1 MMRRDFLKFAF
12 SAATLTAGAA
22 ATGAAGSTASGAGAA
37 AGASGRAGAA
47 AAGGV
52 GGGAVPVEGSVGRA
66 ASGGAGDA
74 RGAGRGI
81 GLTRAEVEAR
91 AVAAREARAWRAA
104 RRMVATSLGR
114 VAVVER
120 GRGPA
125 AALFLHGLPLN
136 SFQWRGALARL
147 APHRRC
153 IAPDFLGLGHSE
165 PAPGAA
171 LDPEG
176 QVAML
181 AELLD
186 KLGVD
191 RVDVVASDSGGAVA
205 QLLLVLH
212 PERVR
217 SLLLANC
224 DTEIDCPPPA
234 MLPVIELAKQGR
246 FAREWLEPWLADKDK
261 ARSAA
266 GLGGLCY
273 AQPAALADEVFEA
286 YLRPL
291 VENPQ
296 RLHGYIVAL
305 ERNALHGIKPALQ
318 ASQAPVRV
326 LWGMAD
332 DIFPPR
338 GAGYLE
344 QAFGNSKGVRRIAGG
359 KLFWPE
365 ERPDLLAREA
375 LVLWKA
381 A

>member
-1 MMRRDFLKFAF
+1 MNRRDFVKMG
-12 SAATLTAGAA
+12 LTAAA
-22 ATGAAGSTASGAGAA
+22 SAA
-37 AGASGRAGAA
+37 AGTAATAAAVHAGRMPGPMPSMAAA

-52 GGGAVPVEGSVGRA
+52 PSDAAQGGSLGSTADAAQDAAAREVG
-66 ASGGAGDA
+66 
-74 RGAGRGI
+74 
-81 GLTRAEVEAR
+81 
-91 AVAAREARAWRAA
+91 AREAREWRAA
-104 RRMVATSLGR
+104 RRFVATSLGR
-114 VAVVER
+114 VAVVQR
-120 GRGPA
+120 GRGPQ

-136 SFQWRGALARL
+136 SFQWRGVVARL
-147 APHRRC
+147 AAHRRC

-165 PAPGAA
+165 PTRSAK

-186 KLGVD
+186 KLGVQQ
-191 RVDVVASDSGGAVA
+191 VDVVASDSGGAVA

-234 MLPVIELAKQGR
+234 MLPVIGLAKQGK
-246 FAREWLEPWLADKDK
+246 FAKEWLEPWLADKDK
-261 ARSAA
+261 ARSAQ

-273 AQPAALADEVFEA
+273 ANPAALADEVFET

-291 VENPQ
+291 VEHPQ
-296 RLHGYIVAL
+296 RLHGYISAL
-305 ERNALHGIKPALQ
+305 ERNALYGIQPALK
-318 ASQAPVRV
+318 SSTAPVRV

-332 DIFPPR
+332 DIFLPR
-338 GAGYLE
+338 GADYLS
-344 QAFGNSKGVRRIAGG
+344 QAFGNSKGVRRIEGA

-365 ERPDLLAREA
+365 EQPDLVAQEA
-375 LVLWKA
+375 LALWRSA

>member
-1 MMRRDFLKFAF
+1 MTSEVIDPKLFRDHHAIHRKPVLKEINMLRRDFLKWGVAAV
-12 SAATLTAGAA
+12 AATAGSGAA
-22 ATGAAGSTASGAGAA
+22 GQALAAIGTRDDAALRAEAARDARQWHAARRKVATGA
-37 AGASGRAGAA
+37 
-47 AAGGV
+47 
-52 GGGAVPVEGSVGRA
+52 
-66 ASGGAGDA
+66 
-74 RGAGRGI
+74 
-81 GLTRAEVEAR
+81 
-91 AVAAREARAWRAA
+91 
-104 RRMVATSLGR
+104 GR
-114 VAVVER
+114 VALVER
-120 GRGPA
+120 GRGPQ

-153 IAPDFLGLGHSE
+153 IAPDFLGLGYSE
-165 PAPGAA
+165 PAPGVS
-171 LDPEG
+171 LDPEA

-191 RVDVVASDSGGAVA
+191 KVDVVASDSGGAVA

-234 MLPVIELAKQGR
+234 MLPVIELAKQDR
-246 FAREWLEPWLADKDK
+246 FAQEWLAPWLADKDK
-261 ARSAA
+261 ARAA
-266 GLGGLCY
+266 TGLGGLCY
-273 AQPAALADEVFEA
+273 ARPAALADEVFEA

-296 RLHGYIVAL
+296 RLHGYIAAM
-305 ERNALHGIKPALQ
+305 ERNALHGIKPALKN
-318 ASQAPVRV
+318 STAPVRV

-332 DIFPPR
+332 DIFLPR
-338 GAGYLE
+338 GADYLE
-344 QAFGNSKGVRRIAGG
+344 QAFGNSKGVRRIEGS

-375 LVLWKA
+375 LALWRA

>member
-1 MMRRDFLKFAF
+1 MNRRNFLI
-12 SAATLTAGAA
+12 AATALAA
-22 ATGAAGSTASGAGAA
+22 AA
-37 AGASGRAGAA
+37 AGARPASAGQ
-47 AAGGV
+47 
-52 GGGAVPVEGSVGRA
+52 
-66 ASGGAGDA
+66 GAGQGRRVTPGDAFLRAEAARDA
-74 RGAGRGI
+74 RR
-81 GLTRAEVEAR
+81 
-91 AVAAREARAWRAA
+91 WHAA
-104 RRMVATSLGR
+104 RRFVATGMGR

-120 GRGPA
+120 GSGPQ

-186 KLGVD
+186 KLGVEQ
-191 RVDVVASDSGGAVA
+191 VDVVASDSGGAVA
-205 QLLLVLH
+205 QLLLVRH
-212 PERVR
+212 PGRVS

-234 MLPVIELAKQGR
+234 MLPVIDLARQGR
-246 FAREWLEPWLADKDK
+246 FAEEWLAPWLADKDK
-261 ARSAA
+261 ARAA
-266 GLGGLCY
+266 DGLGGLCY
-273 AQPAALADEVFEA
+273 ARPSALADEVFEA

-291 VENPQ
+291 VDNPQ
-296 RLHGYIVAL
+296 RLHGYIAAL
-305 ERNALHGIKPALQ
+305 ERNVLHGIRPALQ
-318 ASQAPVRV
+318 ASTAPVRV

-332 DIFPPR
+332 NIFLPR
-338 GAGYLE
+338 GADYLE
-344 QAFGNSKGVRRIAGG
+344 QAFGNNKGVRRIADG

-365 ERPDLLAREA
+365 EQPDLLAREA
-375 LVLWKA
+375 LALWRSA